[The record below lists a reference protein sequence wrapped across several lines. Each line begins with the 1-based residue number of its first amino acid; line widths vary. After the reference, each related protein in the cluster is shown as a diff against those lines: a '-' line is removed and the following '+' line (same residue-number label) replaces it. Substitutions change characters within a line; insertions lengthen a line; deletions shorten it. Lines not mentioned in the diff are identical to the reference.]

1 MVRFQNSSPR
11 RDFLINLVLVSV
23 GGILG
28 SLVRYVFSEV
38 INNEY
43 IAVLVSNIFGVLVA
57 AAVSKSFRYTSRQ
70 KLLWITGFAGGLTT
84 FSSLAVLTLDTTILD
99 GVLYLF
105 ITCAATVVSLTLVH
119 KLVKI

>member
-11 RDFLINLVLVSV
+11 RDFLINLVLVAV

-43 IAVLVSNIFGVLVA
+43 TAVLVSNIVGVFVA
-57 AAVSKSFRYTSRQ
+57 AVVSKSLRYTSQQ

-84 FSSLAVLTLDTTILD
+84 FSSLAVLTLDASILN
-99 GVLYLF
+99 GVLYLL
-105 ITCAATVVSLTLVH
+105 ITCASTVVSLSLVR
-119 KLVKI
+119 KFVKI

>member
-1 MVRFQNSSPR
+1 
-11 RDFLINLVLVSV
+11 
-23 GGILG
+23 
-28 SLVRYVFSEV
+28 LVRYVFSEV

-43 IAVLVSNIFGVLVA
+43 IAVLVSNIVGVLVA
-57 AAVSKSFRYTSRQ
+57 AAVSKSNRFTSQQ

-105 ITCAATVVSLTLVH
+105 ITCAATVVSLTLAS

>member
-1 MVRFQNSSPR
+1 LVRFQNSPPR
-11 RDFLINLVLVSV
+11 RDFLINLVLVFV

-43 IAVLVSNIFGVLVA
+43 IAVLVSNVVGVFVA
-57 AAVSKSFRYTSRQ
+57 AVVSKSIRFTSQQ

-84 FSSLAVLTLDTTILD
+84 FSSLAVLTLDATILD

-105 ITCAATVVSLTLVH
+105 ITCAATVVSLTLVR

>member
-1 MVRFQNSSPR
+1 M
-11 RDFLINLVLVSV
+11 
-23 GGILG
+23 
-28 SLVRYVFSEV
+28 VRYVFSEV
-38 INNEY
+38 IKNEY
-43 IAVLVSNIFGVLVA
+43 IAILVSNIVGVFVA
-57 AAVSKSFRYTSRQ
+57 AVVSKIIRFTYQQ

-105 ITCAATVVSLTLVH
+105 ITCASTVLSLFLVR

>member
-1 MVRFQNSSPR
+1 MVRFKNSSPR

-57 AAVSKSFRYTSRQ
+57 AAVSKSIMFTSQQ

-105 ITCAATVVSLTLVH
+105 ITCASTVLSLSLVR